1 MAKPRQNTQQPD
13 DPTPPE
19 FPDSDIPPDEGGDID
34 PSDALAALDFDVE
47 DEYKPEPLIPSS
59 KYYGVVN
66 KVSFVPAQYS
76 IVWDICLHDN
86 GGVMTD
92 GYTPIDG
99 AHVYFRNWLPKPGDE
114 KEMTKKGNSTKRQ
127 SKINMLQDFQSK
139 LGLDMST
146 PSKIATAL
154 NEHQWIGIEV
164 EAEVDVD
171 EYQGR
176 FRNTVNRIHRS
187 SAF

>member
-1 MAKPRQNTQQPD
+1 MAKPRQNTSPVD
-13 DPTPPE
+13 E
-19 FPDSDIPPDEGGDID
+19 FPPAELPDEDTPGEVGDID
-34 PSDALAALDFDVE
+34 PSDALAAMDFDVE

-92 GYTPIDG
+92 GATPIDG

-114 KEMTKKGNSTKRQ
+114 REMTKKGNSTKRQ

-146 PSKIATAL
+146 PAKIATAL

-164 EAEVDVD
+164 EVEVDVD

-176 FRNTVNRIHRS
+176 FRNTVNRLSRS
-187 SAF
+187 SSF